1 MAPSVV
7 FISNFFNYH
16 QQALADNL
24 YQLLGDNFCFVET
37 TPVSQG
43 RISLG
48 WSLYSDKKYIKQ
60 AYASNEAMKECLQS
74 ALNSDVVIIGSAPDI
89 FIKERLKQKKL
100 TFRYQERPFKRGTWR
115 LLNPKT
121 CLKLLLSHIRYCKHP
136 LYMLCASAYTAH
148 DFNLIGAYCHKCY
161 KWGYFPA
168 VRHYDID
175 SLLKK
180 KAKKKIKLLW
190 VARFLNWKHPE
201 ACLFIARELKKRNID
216 FSITM
221 IGTGELFDY
230 YQRKIKE
237 DNLEDVILMTGAM
250 PPEQVRNYM
259 EEADIFLFTSDFR
272 EGWGAVLNESMN
284 SGCAVVASHAIGSVP
299 YLIKHGENG
308 LIFHNENWNDLLK
321 WVVFLITNPDERIRL
336 GKSAYF
342 TLTNIWN
349 ADIAAVRLLAL
360 IQDIQQNGTSTRFK
374 NDICSKA
381 EIIKNNW
388 LQ

>member
-1 MAPSVV
+1 
-7 FISNFFNYH
+7 
-16 QQALADNL
+16 
-24 YQLLGDNFCFVET
+24 
-37 TPVSQG
+37 
-43 RISLG
+43 
-48 WSLYSDKKYIKQ
+48 
-60 AYASNEAMKECLQS
+60 
-74 ALNSDVVIIGSAPDI
+74 
-89 FIKERLKQKKL
+89 
-100 TFRYQERPFKRGTWR
+100 
-115 LLNPKT
+115 
-121 CLKLLLSHIRYCKHP
+121 
-136 LYMLCASAYTAH
+136 
-148 DFNLIGAYCHKCY
+148 
-161 KWGYFPA
+161 
-168 VRHYDID
+168 
-175 SLLKK
+175 
-180 KAKKKIKLLW
+180 
-190 VARFLNWKHPE
+190 
-201 ACLFIARELKKRNID
+201 
-216 FSITM
+216 M